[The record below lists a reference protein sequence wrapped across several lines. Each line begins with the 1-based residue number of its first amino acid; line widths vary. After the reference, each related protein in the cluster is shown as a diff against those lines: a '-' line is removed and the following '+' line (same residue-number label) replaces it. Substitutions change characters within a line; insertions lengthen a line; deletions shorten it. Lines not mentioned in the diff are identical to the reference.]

1 MGFHLAKLLSM
12 EGHTIVVIDLDND
25 KLTAISNQLDLGVQN
40 GNSTSIPTL
49 LDTGVAR
56 AELVIAV
63 TSSEEVNLTT
73 CILAKH
79 LGAEKTI
86 ARITNVEYLRKNEK
100 EDLRE
105 LGIDELISPAV
116 LAASEIKRL
125 CKESALTDF
134 IDFDEG
140 KLSLVG
146 LKVEHD
152 SLIAGKTIGD
162 MDFLNRENN
171 FIPVAILRN
180 NNTIIPDTNTRYLI
194 NDHAYFTANKEGLT
208 QVLNVF
214 KKERVQIKNIMIIG
228 GTQIGYHASRALS
241 REYRVKLIEPDKE
254 LCMQLT
260 DSLPDTLII
269 NADGR
274 DVDVLEEENLSEMDA
289 FISLTDNS
297 ETNIITSLVAKNH
310 GVKKTI
316 ALVEN
321 VDFIHLSQS
330 IGVDT
335 LINKKL
341 IAANLIFKYIR
352 KGEVL
357 SLTSLHGADVEALE
371 FEVTEGSKAV
381 GRTVSQLPFPKG
393 AVLGGIIRDDRGFI
407 HNESTVF
414 EEKDHVVVLSKM
426 SSIHKVESF
435 FK

>member
-1 MGFHLAKLLSM
+1 MRIIIAGAGEVGFHLAKLLSM

-171 FIPVAILRN
+171 FIPVA
-180 NNTIIPDTNTRYLI
+180 
-194 NDHAYFTANKEGLT
+194 
-208 QVLNVF
+208 
-214 KKERVQIKNIMIIG
+214 
-228 GTQIGYHASRALS
+228 
-241 REYRVKLIEPDKE
+241 
-254 LCMQLT
+254 
-260 DSLPDTLII
+260 
-269 NADGR
+269 
-274 DVDVLEEENLSEMDA
+274 
-289 FISLTDNS
+289 
-297 ETNIITSLVAKNH
+297 
-310 GVKKTI
+310 
-316 ALVEN
+316 
-321 VDFIHLSQS
+321 
-330 IGVDT
+330 
-335 LINKKL
+335 
-341 IAANLIFKYIR
+341 
-352 KGEVL
+352 
-357 SLTSLHGADVEALE
+357 
-371 FEVTEGSKAV
+371 
-381 GRTVSQLPFPKG
+381 
-393 AVLGGIIRDDRGFI
+393 
-407 HNESTVF
+407 
-414 EEKDHVVVLSKM
+414 
-426 SSIHKVESF
+426 
-435 FK
+435 